1 MGSSMKDALLKAGY
15 KTAKMEN
22 ERPKVNAKQKT
33 QTQVHQEE
41 RNFCEVCN
49 SVQPDVERYKHRNAL
64 IDAQWICT
72 KCADENMIHDKFRVT
87 AQSDYSKKKIFS
99 RRFGPTL
106 DPSKNQA

>member
-1 MGSSMKDALLKAGY
+1 MGISLKDALTKAGY

-22 ERPKVNAKQKT
+22 ERPKIAPKQKT
-33 QTQVHQEE
+33 QTQAHQEE

-64 IDAQWICT
+64 IDGQWICT
-72 KCADENMIHDKFRVT
+72 KCADENLIHDKFRVT
-87 AQSDYSKKKIFS
+87 GQSEYSKKRIFS

-106 DPSKNQA
+106 DYTKNQL